1 MLWAVSTLQ
10 HKYHD
15 HGYDGH
21 DLEDNECSIK
31 IPHSAYDDNED
42 AKVMIKCVVVGSQLH
57 PCLAKDILLE
67 KVFGGFNNDDDAQ
80 CIMQCHLAK
89 EILPLQCV

>member
-1 MLWAVSTLQ
+1 MR
-10 HKYHD
+10 
-15 HGYDGH
+15 
-21 DLEDNECSIK
+21 CS
-31 IPHSAYDDNED
+31 
-42 AKVMIKCVVVGSQLH
+42 GQLH

-80 CIMQCHLAK
+80 SIMHCHLAK